1 MIENNQPM
9 GGSLNAPV
17 PGMSL
22 TTEPG
27 SRPWE
32 NPPSMVTVEEAIVYY
47 TDKILKNVEKHEDV
61 LDVLERGIPVRNF
74 ANMLNT
80 TSVMDG
86 RHTLDVGILVMPV
99 IEELIMTVADMYSV
113 RYITSIEDVMKR
125 NSIHPRQARLAVE
138 EAKKSMATPT
148 EETEPMEPMEE
159 QPKGLMARP
168 MGEE

>member
-1 MIENNQPM
+1 MAENKPM
-9 GGSLNAPV
+9 TGGGLSAPI

-47 TDKILKNVEKHEDV
+47 TDKILKNVERHEDV

-74 ANMLNT
+74 ANTLST

-99 IEELIMTVADMYSV
+99 IEELLMTVADMYGS
-113 RYITSIEDVMKR
+113 RYITSIEDVMK
-125 NSIHPRQARLAVE
+125 SKTIHPRQARLALE
-138 EAKKSMATPT
+138 EAKKSTATP
-148 EETEPMEPMEE
+148 EEESMEPMEE

-168 MGEE
+168 MGEM

>member
-1 MIENNQPM
+1 
-9 GGSLNAPV
+9 
-17 PGMSL
+17 MS
-22 TTEPG
+22 
-27 SRPWE
+27 
-32 NPPSMVTVEEAIVYY
+32 TVEEAIVYY
-47 TDKILKNVEKHEDV
+47 TDKILKNVERHEDV

-86 RHTLDVGILVMPV
+86 KHTLDVGILVMPV

-113 RYITSIEDVMKR
+113 RYITSVEDVMKR
-125 NSIHPRQARLAVE
+125 TSIHPRQARLAVE
-138 EAKKSMATPT
+138 ELKKSVDIP
-148 EETEPMEPMEE
+148 EEEPMEPTEE